1 MRNLKLLV
9 SALVVAAV
17 GCGVAACTPGTTTA
31 AGQPADSGTA
41 STATGPG
48 SGMGSGSP
56 MTAGVSTRPGSYSL
70 QPMPTGTVWIGR
82 AHGHLQARVD
92 MFGLTPGSSHQVTI
106 DGPLGHPVRFPA
118 LTANSVGQADVTLT
132 SVSRAG
138 WLPPLSRFVIRLG
151 DAGGDPL
158 AAEPIAE
165 TSALPV
171 RPGPGSVFAFHAV
184 TFGANGVSLGRP
196 AGRTAI
202 TYNASAQTLTVS
214 VTASGL
220 NPGPHAA
227 HIHLGSCQNQGAVKY
242 MLADFIADGNGDIIN
257 QTRVVTGVTSIPGP
271 GNWYLNLHQGGM
283 NQILANGAPTLS
295 FRPMLCTDITSFAV
309 TGGKASVTGRKASVT
324 GGTPTASP
332 TGSPTVSQSVSPTLP
347 APTST
352 PTMTGPTSSP
362 SPTGSPS
369 GIPTDAQPTHY

>member
-1 MRNLKLLV
+1 
-9 SALVVAAV
+9 
-17 GCGVAACTPGTTTA
+17 
-31 AGQPADSGTA
+31 
-41 STATGPG
+41 
-48 SGMGSGSP
+48 
-56 MTAGVSTRPGSYSL
+56 MTAGVSTGPGSYSL

-82 AHGHLQARVD
+82 GAHGHLQARVD
-92 MFGLTPGSSHQVTI
+92 MFGLTPGSSHQVSI

-132 SVSRAG
+132 SVSRVA

-151 DAGGDPL
+151 DASGDPL

-165 TSALPV
+165 TSVLPV
-171 RPGPGSVFAFHAV
+171 RPGPRSVFAFHAV
-184 TFGANGVSLGRP
+184 TFGTNGVSLGRP
-196 AGRTAI
+196 AGRTTIA
-202 TYNASAQTLTVS
+202 YNASAQTLTVS

-257 QTRVVTGVTSIPGP
+257 QTRVVTGVTSVPGP

-283 NQILANGAPTLS
+283 NQILANGVPTLS

-309 TGGKASVTGRKASVT
+309 TGGKASVTGGTPTASPT
-324 GGTPTASP
+324 ATPTASP
-332 TGSPTVSQSVSPTLP
+332 TGSPSVSPTLP
-347 APTST
+347 TPTST
-352 PTMTGPTSSP
+352 PSMTMPTSSSSPTSSP
-362 SPTGSPS
+362 SGNPS
-369 GIPTDAQPTHY
+369 AQPTHY

>member
-1 MRNLKLLV
+1 
-9 SALVVAAV
+9 VV
-17 GCGVAACTPGTTTA
+17 
-31 AGQPADSGTA
+31 
-41 STATGPG
+41 
-48 SGMGSGSP
+48 
-56 MTAGVSTRPGSYSL
+56 
-70 QPMPTGTVWIGR
+70 
-82 AHGHLQARVD
+82 
-92 MFGLTPGSSHQVTI
+92 I
-106 DGPLGHPVRFPA
+106 DGSLGHPVRFPA

-138 WLPPLSRFVIRLG
+138 WLPLLSRFVIRLG
-151 DAGGDPL
+151 DAAGDPL

-165 TSALPV
+165 TSVLPV
-171 RPGPGSVFAFHAV
+171 RPGPGSVFALHAV

-196 AGRTAI
+196 AGRTTI
-202 TYNASAQTLTVS
+202 TYNASVQTLTVT

-242 MLADFIADGNGDIIN
+242 MLADFIADGNGDIVN
-257 QTRVVTGVTSIPGP
+257 QTRVVTGVTSVPGP

-309 TGGKASVTGRKASVT
+309 TGGKASVTG
-324 GGTPTASP
+324 GTPTASP
-332 TGSPTVSQSVSPTLP
+332 TGSPTVTPSVSPTLP

-352 PTMTGPTSSP
+352 PTMTPTSTPTMTMPTSSP

-369 GIPTDAQPTHY
+369 SIPTDTQPTHY